1 MAAEDVKISALPSAT
16 SLTGVEIV
24 PVVQGVGT
32 EKTTV
37 RTSAQNIA
45 DLSIG
50 KVASVNGEVGIVVLT
65 TDDIGS
71 GTTTK
76 QFTADEKIKLA
87 TIGADANVT
96 SINGQTGVAVLDTDD
111 VAEGGANQYFTQAR
125 AIAAPLT
132 GFSAVAG
139 TISASD
145 TILQA
150 FGKVVGNAA
159 ASFPIKNVTA
169 SRALISSDNRALLQN
184 IGASAEVNYTAPTGL
199 QSPAFACQIAN
210 VDSDGSKFTVPAG
223 AVVYFG
229 GQVSSDGGSIS
240 TTTIGAVL
248 NVSQVSAT
256 IWIVTGATG
265 DWTIS

>member
-1 MAAEDVKISALPSAT
+1 MTDKTLRTLAT
-16 SLTGVEIV
+16 GATPGDTDLYLTRQGTDTQDKKVTFAQMKEVMVENLF
-24 PVVQGVGT
+24 
-32 EKTTV
+32 
-37 RTSAQNIA
+37 NI
-45 DLSIG
+45 
-50 KVASVNGEVGIVVLT
+50 T
-65 TDDIGS
+65 TDTLDDIDPGAVN
-71 GTTTK
+71 K
-76 QFTADEKIKLA
+76 QFTADEKIKLG
-87 TIGADANVT
+87 TIGANANVT
-96 SINGQTGVAVLDTDD
+96 SVNGGTGVVVLDTDD
-111 VAEGGANQYFTQAR
+111 VAEGSTNQYFTQAR

-132 GFSAVAG
+132 GFSAGAG

-150 FGKVVGNAA
+150 FGKLVGNVA

-184 IGASAEVNYTAPTGL
+184 IGASAEVNYTAPRGL
-199 QSPAFACQIAN
+199 QSPAFGCQIAN

-229 GQVSSDGGSIS
+229 DQSSSDGGSIS

-256 IWIVTGATG
+256 IWIVTSATG

>member
-1 MAAEDVKISALPSAT
+1 MAAEDVKISALPAAT

-24 PVVQGVGT
+24 PIVQGAGSN
-32 EKTTV
+32 KTTV
-37 RTSAQNIA
+37 QTTAQDIA
-45 DLSIG
+45 DLSVG
-50 KVASVNGEVGIVVLT
+50 KVVSVNGEDGVVVLT

-76 QFTADEKIKLA
+76 QFTADEKIKLG
-87 TIGADANVT
+87 TIGANANVT
-96 SINGQTGVAVLDTDD
+96 SVNGETGVIVLF
-111 VAEGGANQYFTQAR
+111 Q
-125 AIAAPLT
+125 
-132 GFSAVAG
+132 
-139 TISASD
+139 
-145 TILQA
+145 
-150 FGKVVGNAA
+150 
-159 ASFPIKNVTA
+159 IKNVTA

-184 IGASAEVNYTAPTGL
+184 IGASAEVNYTAPSGL
-199 QSPAFACQIAN
+199 QSPAFGCQIAN

-229 GQVSSDGGSIS
+229 DQSSSDGGSIS

-256 IWIVTGATG
+256 IWIVTSATG

>member
-1 MAAEDVKISALPSAT
+1 MAADVKISALPAAT
-16 SLTGVEIV
+16 ALVGNEIV
-24 PVVQGVGT
+24 PIVQGAGS

-37 RTSAQNIA
+37 RTSAQDIA
-45 DLSIG
+45 DLSVG
-50 KVASVNGEVGIVVLT
+50 KVASVNGEDGVVVLT

-71 GTTTK
+71 GTATK
-76 QFTADEKIKLA
+76 QFTADEKIKLG
-87 TIGADANVT
+87 TIGANANVT
-96 SINGQTGVAVLDTDD
+96 SVNGGTGVVVLDTDD
-111 VAEGGANQYFTQAR
+111 VAEGSTNQYFTQAR

-132 GFSAVAG
+132 GFSAGAG

-150 FGKVVGNAA
+150 FGKLVGNIA
-159 ASFPIKNVTA
+159 ASFPINNVTA
-169 SRALISSDNRALLQN
+169 SRALVSSDNRALLQN
-184 IGASAEVNYTAPTGL
+184 IGASAEVNYTAPSGL
-199 QSPAFACQIAN
+199 QSPAFGCQIVN

-229 GQVSSDGGSIS
+229 DQVSSDGGSIS

-256 IWIVTGATG
+256 IWVVTSATG